1 MTTHIAP
8 RFISRSTTILAL
20 ALLCAASLLIAGCGS
35 SSDSGAKADTNAVAS
50 LDHVDGTITVTGATL
65 SLTPKSG
72 PARDFTLGPAV
83 DQGSVKALE
92 LSGERSRVLFR
103 PGKDIAVRVEPAP
116 KAGAG
121 AKTYTGIVTKVSA
134 TSLTVD
140 GDDGP
145 LTFAIEPQDAEAMDT
160 PHLKEH
166 KQLKEGI
173 TVYYRPTDADGQH
186 AVAYEDSSDYK
197 K

>member
-1 MTTHIAP
+1 MTTHIAS
-8 RFISRSTTILAL
+8 RFFSRPATIVAL
-20 ALLCAASLLIAGCGS
+20 AMLCTASLLIAGCGS
-35 SSDSGAKADTNAVAS
+35 ASDTGAKSDTSSVAS
-50 LDHVDGTITVTGATL
+50 LDHVDGTIKVTGATL
-65 SLTPKSG
+65 TLTPKSG
-72 PARDFTLGPAV
+72 TATEYTLGPAV

-92 LSGERSRVLFR
+92 LSGERTRVLFR
-103 PGKDIAVRVEPAP
+103 PGKDIAVRVEAAP
-116 KAGAG
+116 KSGAG
-121 AKTYTGIVTKVSA
+121 AKTYTGLVTKVSD

-173 TVYYRPTDADGQH
+173 TVYYRPTNAEGQH
-186 AVAYEDSSDYK
+186 AVAYEDASDYK